1 MLYLSVCATKK
12 QQQRKLRYTK
22 AERAQNDSESY
33 DEREKKKRGKGELQ
47 RKKVKRV
54 YLFGFVC
61 MKGGPNMHK
70 WYKFCKCSCLICELI
85 WKQKTK

>member
-33 DEREKKKRGKGELQ
+33 DEREKKTRKRRIAEKES
-47 RKKVKRV
+47 KKSLFVWVCV
-54 YLFGFVC
+54 YER
-61 MKGGPNMHK
+61 GPEHA
-70 WYKFCKCSCLICELI
+70 
-85 WKQKTK
+85 